1 MKKITVIQKENAR
14 YTFTFDSS
22 IEDSKLCNNGRYS
35 VTVERKL
42 STGSSVYTEN
52 TTKEA
57 GNELYKRL
65 ISKGFVRFKDLKDV
79 EW

>member
-1 MKKITVIQKENAR
+1 MKKVTVIQKENTR
-14 YTFTFDSS
+14 YTFTLDYS
-22 IEDSKLCNNGRYS
+22 IEDSKLCNLGRYS

-42 STGSSVYTEN
+42 STGSSLYTEN

-65 ISKGFVRFKDLKDV
+65 ISKGFVRFNSLEDV
-79 EW
+79 RW